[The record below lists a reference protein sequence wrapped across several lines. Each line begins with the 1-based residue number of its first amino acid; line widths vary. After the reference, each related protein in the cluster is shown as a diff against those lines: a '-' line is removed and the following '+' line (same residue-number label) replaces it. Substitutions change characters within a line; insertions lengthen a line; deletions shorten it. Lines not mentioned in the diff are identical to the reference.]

1 MPRQPAEILEIP
13 SRGLEGSF
21 VVAYIRLPTSSSPAC
36 SVSVR
41 LLWPF
46 VVGTVAPP
54 LVFGGHGMVIS
65 RFYLLRCIARLK
77 QGVALLHLTALAVSA
92 FIESLGHPVKCSVSF
107 RTGAKWGSME
117 CRMYRFH
124 KD

>member
-21 VVAYIRLPTSSSPAC
+21 VVAYIRLSTSSSPAC

-46 VVGTVAPP
+46 VVGTVEPP
-54 LVFGGHGMVIS
+54 FVFGGHGMVIS
-65 RFYLLRCIARLK
+65 RFHMLRCFARLK
-77 QGVALLHLTALAVSA
+77 QRVALLRLTALAVSA
-92 FIESLGHPVKCSVSF
+92 FIETRGVGSGL
-107 RTGAKWGSME
+107 AKLM
-117 CRMYRFH
+117 
-124 KD
+124 